1 MLMDETPIKLSVRK
15 PGKDDFALIV
25 DYFLGADAK
34 FLENMGADITKLPK
48 REEWLTLMEKE
59 LDKKVD
65 QQSFF
70 YLIWLA
76 NKNPVGHSNI
86 NKIVF
91 GEEAFMHLH
100 IWSDDT
106 RRKGIGLQL
115 AKQSIPHYFTI
126 FNLKNL
132 YCEPYANN
140 QAPNNVLLKA
150 GFDFVKKYE
159 TIPGWINFL
168 QEVNQW
174 CMSDEKFRSIYSRPG
189 YNHQSRD
196 P

>member
-1 MLMDETPIKLSVRK
+1 MDMAPIKLSVRK
-15 PGKDDFALIV
+15 AGMDDYALIV
-25 DYFLGADAK
+25 DYFLSADAK
-34 FLENMGADITKLPK
+34 FLKNMGADITKLPK
-48 REEWLTLMEKE
+48 RQEWLTLMEKE
-59 LDKKVD
+59 FDKKVE

-106 RRKGIGLQL
+106 RRKGIGQQL
-115 AKQSIPHYFTI
+115 VKQSLPHYFTI

-132 YCEPYANN
+132 YCEPYAYNP
-140 QAPNNVLLKA
+140 APNKVLLKA

-174 CMSDEKFRSIYSRPG
+174 CMSYEKFRSIYGRPG
-189 YNHQSRD
+189 
-196 P
+196 